1 MIIAEPKKSFS
12 LSANAR
18 EFRITARPGSD
29 ITGELSK
36 LFKEAC
42 QCVDKSTVLIPK
54 GEFKLGEIEMMG
66 PCKAPIIFVL
76 QGTVRADGNVNGKD
90 FWVAFRRIT
99 NFRLNGGGIF
109 DGEDAKNFHINVIG
123 AKNLTFEDI
132 RIVAPDESPNTDG
145 IHVGRSDGIKIINTN
160 IKTGD
165 DCISVGDGMKNLLVE
180 RVTCGPGHG
189 ISIGSLGLYGHEED
203 VTGVKVV
210 NCTLRNTDNGVRIK
224 TWPSAACST
233 TASGIH
239 FENIILQNVSNPILI
254 DQEYCPWNRCNKN
267 KPSSIK
273 LVDIKFKNIKG
284 SSGNKDAVKLL
295 CSKGFPCK
303 NVEIGDIDITYNG
316 KDGPA
321 TFQCSNVSPKLV
333 GKQCPKA
340 CSSPVTKLPGH

>member
-1 MIIAEPKKSFS
+1 MGVHFGVSAFFVFCLLA

-109 DGEDAKNFHINVIG
+109 DGEGNASWRANNCHKTSLTQCKRLPISIRFDYITDGKVRDITSLDAKNFHINVIG

-132 RIVAPDESPNTDG
+132 RIVAPEESPNTDG

-165 DCISVGDGMKNLLVE
+165 DCISVGDG
-180 RVTCGPGHG
+180 
-189 ISIGSLGLYGHEED
+189 
-203 VTGVKVV
+203 
-210 NCTLRNTDNGVRIK
+210 
-224 TWPSAACST
+224 
-233 TASGIH
+233 
-239 FENIILQNVSNPILI
+239 
-254 DQEYCPWNRCNKN
+254 
-267 KPSSIK
+267 
-273 LVDIKFKNIKG
+273 
-284 SSGNKDAVKLL
+284 
-295 CSKGFPCK
+295 
-303 NVEIGDIDITYNG
+303 
-316 KDGPA
+316 
-321 TFQCSNVSPKLV
+321 
-333 GKQCPKA
+333 
-340 CSSPVTKLPGH
+340 